1 MQSFPEIDR
10 VAWFGIDEARRRMLP
25 AQAVF
30 LDRLLALLQERS
42 TGSASQ
48 DQIAPPKNIR

>member
-1 MQSFPEIDR
+1 
-10 VAWFGIDEARRRMLP
+10 MLP

-30 LDRLLALLQERS
+30 LDRLLALLQEGS
-42 TGSASQ
+42 TGSAPQ